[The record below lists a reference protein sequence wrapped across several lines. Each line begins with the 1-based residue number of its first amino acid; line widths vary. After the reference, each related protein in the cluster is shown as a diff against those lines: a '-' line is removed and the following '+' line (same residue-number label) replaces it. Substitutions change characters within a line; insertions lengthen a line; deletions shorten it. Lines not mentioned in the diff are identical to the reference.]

1 MTSFISGIDAES
13 LSKEPSNNGEVYTS
27 EEKMLAYL
35 LQNRF
40 GVEIWDD
47 SAIQTARRVLKYW
60 DEMAANLS
68 GPAFDVPGQ
77 ATLPFDF
84 KVFES
89 EYSQMILVGDIEF
102 SSCCVHHMLPIIGV
116 VHIAYIPNQLV
127 CGLSK
132 IPRLVEF
139 WASRPQVQEKLMG
152 QIAKDLKERLKPM
165 GVMVVIEA
173 NHSCMQCRGIKA
185 HNGMMKTS
193 LPLGVFLSNPAARS
207 EFFSLLCSRRGER
220 S

>member
-1 MTSFISGIDAES
+1 MAVVMAKPTVEGAGVS
-13 LSKEPSNNGEVYTS
+13 SNGREYTS

-35 LQNRF
+35 LNKRF
-40 GVEIWDD
+40 GDQVWDD
-47 SAIQTARRVLKYW
+47 SAIETARRVLKYW
-60 DEMAANLS
+60 DEMAAHIK
-68 GPAFDVPGQ
+68 GPAFDVPGEVV
-77 ATLPFDF
+77 LPFDF
-84 KVFES
+84 KVFPAEG
-89 EYSQMILVGDIEF
+89 SQMVLVGDIEF

-139 WASRPQVQEKLMG
+139 WASRPQVQEKLTS

-207 EFFSLLCSRRGER
+207 EFFNLLCSHRGER